1 MRWYIIRTLLYKEW
15 LRHLADRGGIFLAI
29 LMVVAT
35 LLLSVFRKADSKSVG
50 FSAGVKGCYLVWY
63 KGPRDVYQ
71 DYFQWI
77 LHLENHQPPD
87 LRFISRPQ
95 DWLAR
100 DETGDFVYE
109 QSMAAIEVEPV
120 PNSNGKPLRYQVRF
134 RYPGRDPA
142 LLGALTAWF
151 WEETFGYF
159 QETPLQIETA
169 EDQTIFPPG
178 ASVIQIRPSGTGNGG
193 QPMHKLLFARQ
204 GKNGAVAIDG
214 NGSGQ
219 WDRSSFPNLVE
230 IEDKRMAIP
239 HSADERSLVATALV
253 MFSMCFFC
261 VYLLPALTCEER
273 ERGILLAQAL
283 SPASPFEIL
292 AAKFLFYP
300 AVGIGLAAVLA
311 GIYNPV
317 VLIRPVFWLVLV
329 ITTIGY
335 LGVGMTIASLAHTQR
350 MASMGALAYMLT
362 VGLILY
368 ITERFGIP
376 SFRFVALEYYCPR
389 MLHEVMMGSIRPV
402 MWYLLP
408 ALILACIWSYVASVV
423 FRKRGWQ

>member
-1 MRWYIIRTLLYKEW
+1 M
-15 LRHLADRGGIFLAI
+15 
-29 LMVVAT
+29 
-35 LLLSVFRKADSKSVG
+35 
-50 FSAGVKGCYLVWY
+50 
-63 KGPRDVYQ
+63 
-71 DYFQWI
+71 
-77 LHLENHQPPD
+77 
-87 LRFISRPQ
+87 
-95 DWLAR
+95 
-100 DETGDFVYE
+100 
-109 QSMAAIEVEPV
+109 
-120 PNSNGKPLRYQVRF
+120 
-134 RYPGRDPA
+134 
-142 LLGALTAWF
+142 
-151 WEETFGYF
+151 
-159 QETPLQIETA
+159 
-169 EDQTIFPPG
+169 
-178 ASVIQIRPSGTGNGG
+178 
-193 QPMHKLLFARQ
+193 
-204 GKNGAVAIDG
+204 
-214 NGSGQ
+214 
-219 WDRSSFPNLVE
+219 
-230 IEDKRMAIP
+230 
-239 HSADERSLVATALV
+239 
-253 MFSMCFFC
+253 
-261 VYLLPALTCEER
+261 TCEER

>member
-134 RYPGRDPA
+134 RYPGQDPA
-142 LLGALTAWF
+142 LLGALAAWF

-159 QETPLQIETA
+159 QETPLEIETA

-204 GKNGAVAIDG
+204 GKNGAVAING
-214 NGSGQ
+214 NGSGPVRVDPFVSVGAQ
-219 WDRSSFPNLVE
+219 LQLESTQAIFEVKQNLPGGFRPDE
-230 IEDKRMAIP
+230 QPFLRTLSWWTA
-239 HSADERSLVATALV
+239 SA
-253 MFSMCFFC
+253 
-261 VYLLPALTCEER
+261 LLPSGSR
-273 ERGILLAQAL
+273 R
-283 SPASPFEIL
+283 
-292 AAKFLFYP
+292 
-300 AVGIGLAAVLA
+300 
-311 GIYNPV
+311 NP
-317 VLIRPVFWLVLV
+317 P
-329 ITTIGY
+329 
-335 LGVGMTIASLAHTQR
+335 
-350 MASMGALAYMLT
+350 
-362 VGLILY
+362 
-368 ITERFGIP
+368 
-376 SFRFVALEYYCPR
+376 
-389 MLHEVMMGSIRPV
+389 
-402 MWYLLP
+402 
-408 ALILACIWSYVASVV
+408 
-423 FRKRGWQ
+423 